1 MNRDNKS
8 DYFIGVGS
16 TINTIRFIG
25 PFNRLVLAKKFYK
38 RNEGDPAFN
47 PHKEIVQIYKVI
59 TPKKFLEES
68 IGYQI
73 NRVRLFD
80 WLLTP
85 KYHKLLSCMDI
96 ILDSYPFGGCNTS
109 LDAFNFNKIV

>member
-8 DYFIGVGS
+8 NYFIGVGS

-59 TPKKFLEES
+59 TPKIFLEES
-68 IGYQI
+68 
-73 NRVRLFD
+73 RKLFEKFFERRNVID
-80 WLLTP
+80 FLNY
-85 KYHKLLSCMDI
+85 KK
-96 ILDSYPFGGCNTS
+96 
-109 LDAFNFNKIV
+109 KRK

>member
-8 DYFIGVGS
+8 NYFIGVGS

-25 PFNRLVLAKKFYK
+25 PFDRLVLAKKFYK
-38 RNEGDPAFN
+38 QNESDPAFN

-68 IGYQI
+68 KK
-73 NRVRLFD
+73 LFE
-80 WLLTP
+80 
-85 KYHKLLSCMDI
+85 
-96 ILDSYPFGGCNTS
+96 
-109 LDAFNFNKIV
+109 NFFEKRNVIDFLHYKKRKK

>member
-1 MNRDNKS
+1 MNKESKS

-25 PFNRLVLAKKFYK
+25 PFERLVLAKKFYNK
-38 RNEGDPAFN
+38 NQSDPAFN

-68 IGYQI
+68 RKLFEKYFERRNVI
-73 NRVRLFD
+73 NFLNYKKRR
-80 WLLTP
+80 
-85 KYHKLLSCMDI
+85 K
-96 ILDSYPFGGCNTS
+96 
-109 LDAFNFNKIV
+109 

>member
-25 PFNRLVLAKKFYK
+25 PFDRLVLAKKFYK
-38 RNEGDPAFN
+38 QNESDPAFN

-59 TPKKFLEES
+59 TPKNFLEES
-68 IGYQI
+68 
-73 NRVRLFD
+73 RKLFEKFFERRNVID
-80 WLLTP
+80 FLHY
-85 KYHKLLSCMDI
+85 KKR
-96 ILDSYPFGGCNTS
+96 
-109 LDAFNFNKIV
+109 KK

>member
-16 TINTIRFIG
+16 TIYTIRFIG

-68 IGYQI
+68 KK
-73 NRVRLFD
+73 LFEN
-80 WLLTP
+80 
-85 KYHKLLSCMDI
+85 Y
-96 ILDSYPFGGCNTS
+96 F
-109 LDAFNFNKIV
+109 